1 MIHNKSIEFRYFLA
15 PVLVVAAVCAVFW
28 KTILETAQICM
39 NNEDYSHGTLLPLIS
54 AYFIYQSRERII
66 SLLGNPQGRISFL
79 GVSLLVAGSGLLFV
93 GSVANIL
100 FFRWLGLF
108 PALTGALFLS
118 LGIKRGWA
126 IANPLLINFMAKPL
140 PDSLVPKLFFP
151 LQVLAAKVAAW
162 TLDVLQVPVHLQGN
176 IIEIPGM
183 QLMVEEACSGLR
195 SMMALATVAI
205 IVILNST
212 LSTGWKIVIFVFSIV
227 AAIVLNIFR
236 VTATGV
242 LSYFYDPSAATG
254 FFHTFSG
261 LVVFIVGLVLLSGF
275 ASLLERITGRRNQT

>member
-1 MIHNKSIEFRYFLA
+1 MAPKFSASLPRLLA
-15 PVLVVAAVCAVFW
+15 PVAIVALICAVFW
-28 KTILETAQICM
+28 ETIWETAQICM
-39 NNEDYSHGTLLPLIS
+39 NNDDYSHGTLLPLIS
-54 AYFIYQSRERII
+54 CYFFYQSRHKIGE
-66 SLLGNPQGRISFL
+66 LLAEDPGRISGL
-79 GVSLLVAGSGLLFV
+79 GILAMLCGGALFFIGSI
-93 GSVANIL
+93 ANIL

-108 PALTGALFLS
+108 PALTGALFLG
-118 LGIKRGWA
+118 LGVSRGWA
-126 IANPLLINFMAKPL
+126 IASPLLINFMAKPL

-205 IVILNST
+205 IVMLNSS
-212 LSTGWKIVIFVFSIV
+212 LSWGWKILLFVSSILI
-227 AAIVLNIFR
+227 AILLNIFR

-242 LSYFYDPSAATG
+242 LAYFYDPAAATG

-261 LVVFIVGLVLLSGF
+261 LIVFIIGLFLLSAL
-275 ASLLERITGRRNQT
+275 ASLLERATRRNQS

>member
-1 MIHNKSIEFRYFLA
+1 MDLTYSKASRLA
-15 PVLVVAAVCAVFW
+15 APLFVVGLVCAVFW
-28 KTILETAQICM
+28 RTIVDTAQICM

-54 AYFIYQSRERII
+54 IYFIYQSRERILNLLSQPPGRI
-66 SLLGNPQGRISFL
+66 NLLGT
-79 GVSLLVAGSGLLFV
+79 LLLCTGAGLLFV
-93 GSVANIL
+93 GSVSNIL

-118 LGIKRGWA
+118 LGIERGWA
-126 IANPLLINFMAKPL
+126 IASPLLINFMAKPL

-162 TLDVLQVPVHLQGN
+162 TLDVLQVPVYLTGN

-205 IVILNST
+205 IVILNSNLT
-212 LSTGWKIVIFVFSIV
+212 ATWKAVIFLFSIFT
-227 AAIVLNIFR
+227 AIVLNIFR

-242 LSYFYDPSAATG
+242 LSYFYDPSAASG

-261 LVVFIVGLVLLSGF
+261 LVVFIVGLIVLSGF
-275 ASLLERITGRRNQT
+275 ASLLEKITERRTKP